1 MFQTHRGR
9 SVRSGHLPRAS
20 GGERRTEV
28 QVEGTRLRSQPDVQA
43 RTDGK
48 LPAPPRPAQSPQAL
62 LGSPSQDGSGPRPG
76 GTARLSLGRAC
87 RLTAAGLCCVCRAD
101 TSVPVLCAAEAEQE
115 P

>member
-9 SVRSGHLPRAS
+9 LVRSGHLPRAS

-28 QVEGTRLRSQPDVQA
+28 QAEGTRLCPNLTLRPGQMGSCQL
-43 RTDGK
+43 
-48 LPAPPRPAQSPQAL
+48 LPVLQSPQAL